1 MSQRSGAD
9 EFLGSGREDLNDGRH
24 PAVHDCAR
32 DIQVWSLHQLKI
44 FFFLR
49 FSRVITL
56 TRGHE
61 EQQVILLFYLIRRLP
76 LRLGQFLRPESKRR
90 KRVVTPI

>member
-32 DIQVWSLHQLKI
+32 DNQVWSLHQLKI
-44 FFFLR
+44 FL
-49 FSRVITL
+49 V
-56 TRGHE
+56 H
-61 EQQVILLFYLIRRLP
+61 
-76 LRLGQFLRPESKRR
+76 
-90 KRVVTPI
+90 VTDMP